1 MIQFITLHSG
11 LIKMTFP
18 IKHIFWLLGI
28 MVLHSSIHAA
38 IDITLAN
45 KLFGKHQYHDAL
57 VAYQAALRSCQ
68 STDCDQSP
76 EILNKIAM
84 CYLFTNRTDSAI
96 TVYEEAITTSIRFE
110 NLEQHEDA
118 LSALGEI
125 FSFRGDAARALT
137 YFKEMTD
144 ISKSR
149 GNKELLM
156 GGYAQIGSLYRT
168 MGELDSA
175 KLYLDLAVFLSESVM
190 SKKAIPMVYK
200 FMGDFYADITNYED
214 AQIWYLR
221 CLDVQHDSGDSTGMT
236 STLITIA
243 DMFNQQGQYEL
254 SEDYLKDVLAIA
266 DSKGLKIR
274 KALALNSLSTIYQSR
289 GDLSKAR
296 SNLMEALKIFSE
308 VKNLTRVAH
317 VYQKLGKIS
326 SEEQLYTEALKYYSN
341 SIRLFDSLQT
351 FEGSL
356 ASKIGEAQVYQ
367 LMGSHNRTINRIKK
381 ILDEVQTRQTSTL
394 EMEAYRLLSY
404 SFAKN
409 QDFEEA
415 YFYENK
421 YNDIRNKIFNKE
433 RAEVL
438 NNTDKKYNIARKEIE
453 IVELQSIQFQQ
464 EARIE
469 RQRLMNMGLLI
480 TGIILAILALIFYQ
494 NYMKGRVIGKQ
505 RKELHAQKITSLE
518 KENRLAQVEAMLAG
532 QENERERIAKD
543 LHDGLGG
550 VLSTI
555 KIQFDAFLEED
566 MVPSMSQP
574 FQKANQMLD
583 EACDEV
589 RRIAHN
595 MVPEI
600 ITQLGLIP
608 ALEDLA
614 FNLRNKDIKVHVE
627 TLNLNRQLSPELK
640 KTIYRIVQ
648 ELFSNI
654 AKHAEASEV
663 ILQLSE
669 QEDHLSLIVEDD
681 GAGFDAFTPSI
692 GMGMKNISSRVDFF
706 QGTFDIESKKGE
718 GTTVTVRLP
727 LQNVLSRKPA

>member
-1 MIQFITLHSG
+1 M
-11 LIKMTFP
+11 KMACPTKRF
-18 IKHIFWLLGI
+18 FWLLVFS
-28 MVLHSSIHAA
+28 VLCYSLNAA
-38 IDITLAN
+38 VDITLAN
-45 KLFGKHQYHDAL
+45 KLFAKYQYNEAKT
-57 VAYQAALRSCQ
+57 AYQEALISCQ

-84 CYLFTNRTDSAI
+84 CCIFTGKTDSAI
-96 TVYEEAITTSIRFE
+96 SFYEKAITTSIRFN
-110 NLEQHEDA
+110 NLEQQEDA

-125 FSFRGDAARALT
+125 FSFRGDASRALT
-137 YFKEMTD
+137 YFKKMAE
-144 ISKSR
+144 ISALR
-149 GNKELLM
+149 GNDELLM

-175 KLYLDLAVFLSESVM
+175 KNFLDLAVELSESVEFG
-190 SKKAIPMVYK
+190 KAIPMVYK

-214 AQIWYLR
+214 AQSWYLK
-221 CLDVQHDSGDSTGMT
+221 CLDVQHDSGDSIGMT

-243 DMFNQQGQYEL
+243 DMFNQQGQYDL
-254 SEDYLKDVLAIA
+254 SEDYLVDVLSIA

-274 KALALNSLSTIYQSR
+274 KAHALNSLSTIYRSR
-289 GDLSKAR
+289 GDLSMAR
-296 SNLMEALKIFSE
+296 SNLMEALAIFTE
-308 VKNLTRVAH
+308 VKNLSRVAH
-317 VYQKLGKIS
+317 VYQKLGKIY
-326 SEEQLYTEALKYYSN
+326 SEEQNYPEALKQYVS
-341 SIRLFDSLQT
+341 SIRLFDSLQI

-356 ASKIGEAQVYQ
+356 TSKIGEAQVYQ
-367 LMGSHNRTINRIKK
+367 LMGRYNRSVNRIKR
-381 ILDEVQTRQTSTL
+381 ILDEVQTRQTPTL

-404 SFAKN
+404 SFAKMN
-409 QDFEEA
+409 DFEEA
-415 YFYENK
+415 YFYEKK

-433 RAEVL
+433 RDEVL
-438 NNTDKKYNIARKEIE
+438 NSTDKKYNVARKEIE

-480 TGIILAILALIFYQ
+480 AGIILAILALIFYQ
-494 NYMKGRVIGKQ
+494 NYIKGRVIGKQ
-505 RKELHAQKITSLE
+505 RKELHAQKIKSLE
-518 KENRLAQVEAMLAG
+518 KENRLAQVEAVLEG

-555 KIQFDAFLEED
+555 KIQFDAFLEENT
-566 MVPSMSQP
+566 VPSMSQP

-627 TLNLNRQLSPELK
+627 TLNLKKKISPELK

-654 AKHAEASEV
+654 TKHANATEV

-669 QEDHLSLIVEDD
+669 QIDHLSLVVEDD
-681 GAGFDAFTPSI
+681 GKGFDAFAPSM

-706 QGTFDIESKKGE
+706 KGTFDIESEVGE
-718 GTTVTVRLP
+718 GTTVTVTLP
-727 LQNVLSRKPA
+727 LADKPVGK